1 MSITKIMLMQC
12 KVRGTLNKNILI
24 MQIQIFFQF
33 YIIVKNITNPIIII
47 ITVMEMKKTLLIYN
61 SLQN

>member
-1 MSITKIMLMQC
+1 MLMQC